1 MNQKKWVEFIY
12 LPISLWI
19 SLFILFLVVHVTNDK
34 ILQLNIRIGSIFG
47 LLDPLG
53 IKEWSSYEPLYSS
66 VKGFLFILCIGRIL
80 APLIKDLSGGSVE
93 IDAKQIVIAVGFSM
107 MTMVIV
113 SVLICPSM
121 IRSMGMRYGLASLD
135 PFSQPTNFYNKR
147 LFMPVLAH
155 VLFFK
160 GKIPFMV
167 FSYVVL
173 GALLTL
179 LWIWWRSHTSWHFWQ
194 FLSLCTSSFVVMQY
208 QGYAGYPDI
217 LVFVFIMLLILVDW
231 SQESRFSLLI
241 LCILTH
247 ESSALLATVLAIFFL
262 EKRFFLAYLAALGLY
277 AFIWYVFYGLFYGLD
292 PYVFLDSHN
301 VDDKPGPVW
310 LFHHPLREISGIAVS
325 FKLLWIF
332 ILWASAIAWMKR
344 MYRPLLLIVGCVS
357 AAVFMTV
364 VGVDTSRLCGY
375 AFPALLFS
383 LSLLEKNVL
392 SQNSSKK
399 MLVNLGFLFNLLIP
413 SYYIGLNS
421 EAFVKPGIYSD
432 IYWFMGESLE
442 SLFSILSIVFG

>member
-1 MNQKKWVEFIY
+1 M
-12 LPISLWI
+12 
-19 SLFILFLVVHVTNDK
+19 TNDK
-34 ILQLNIRIGSIFG
+34 ILLLNIRIGSISG
-47 LLDPLG
+47 LLDPLS

-66 VKGFLFILCIGRIL
+66 VKGFLFILCLVRIL
-80 APLIKDLSGGSVE
+80 TPLIKDLSGGLVE
-93 IDAKQIVIAVGFSM
+93 IDAKKIIIAVGFSLI
-107 MTMVIV
+107 TM
-113 SVLICPSM
+113 LIISALIYPSM

-155 VLFFK
+155 VLFFR
-160 GKIPFMV
+160 GKILFMGL
-167 FSYVVL
+167 SYIVL

-179 LWIWWRSHTSWHFWQ
+179 LWIWWRSHTSLHFWQ
-194 FLSLCTSSFVVMQY
+194 FLSLCTSSFIVMQY

-217 LVFVFIMLLILVDW
+217 LVFVFIMLLILADW

-247 ESSALLATVLAIFFL
+247 ESSAVPATVLAIFFL
-262 EKRFFLAYLAALGLY
+262 QKRFFLAYLAALGLY
-277 AFIWYVFYGLFYGLD
+277 AFIWLMFYGFD
-292 PYVFLDSHN
+292 PYAVLSSHN
-301 VDDKPGPVW
+301 VYGKSGPLWV
-310 LFHHPLREISGIAVS
+310 FHYPLREISGIAVS

-344 MYRPLLLIVGCVS
+344 IYRPLVLIGGCVS
-357 AAVFMTV
+357 AAVFMTFL
-364 VGVDTSRLCGY
+364 GVDTSRLCGY

-392 SQNSSKK
+392 IQNSSKK
-399 MLVNLGFLFNLLIP
+399 ILVNLVFFFNLLIP

-421 EAFVKPGIYSD
+421 EAINKPGGVYSD
-432 IYWFMGESLE
+432 IYLLMGKALE
-442 SLFSILSIVFG
+442 PLFSLLSAVFG